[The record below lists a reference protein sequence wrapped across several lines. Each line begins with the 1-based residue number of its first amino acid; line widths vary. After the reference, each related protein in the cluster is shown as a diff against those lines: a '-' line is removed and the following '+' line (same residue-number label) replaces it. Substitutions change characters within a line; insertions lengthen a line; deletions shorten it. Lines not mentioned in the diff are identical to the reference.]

1 MKVLVTGLG
10 GFTGAHLERELE
22 QHGHAVTG
30 LQADLTDW
38 DAVAREVAA
47 VQPEAVIH
55 LAAISF
61 VPSGDSADVYA
72 VNTLGTQ
79 GLLEALARLT
89 VAPKKVILASSSNVY
104 GMRPGVLDESICP
117 KPVNHYGCSKLAMEH
132 IAETYADRL
141 PTVITRPF
149 NYTGVGQDENFLIPK
164 IVSHFK
170 RRSPV
175 IELGN
180 IDVSRD
186 FSDVRWIAC
195 AYRHLLEDGEH
206 VGIFN
211 LCSGRLISIKQ
222 VINILA
228 ELTGHHIDVVVNSA
242 FVRKNDIKEQCGS
255 AEKINSLMNDDAGKV
270 KNFTETL
277 KWMVEE

>member
-10 GFTGAHLERELE
+10 GFTGAYLERELA

-61 VPSGDSADVYA
+61 VPSGDSTDVYA

-79 GLLEALARLT
+79 GLLEALARLPA
-89 VAPKKVILASSSNVY
+89 APKKVILASSSNVY
-104 GMRPGVLDESICP
+104 GMRAGVLDESMCP

-132 IAETYADRL
+132 IAETYTARL
-141 PTVITRPF
+141 PIVITRPF
-149 NYTGVGQDENFLIPK
+149 NYTGVGQSDKFLIPK

-170 RRSPV
+170 SRSPE

-180 IDVSRD
+180 TDVARD
-186 FSDVRWIAC
+186 FSDVRWVAS
-195 AYRHLLEDGEH
+195 AYRVLMESSDLSGE
-206 VGIFN
+206 VIN
-211 LCSGRLISIKQ
+211 LCSGNATSISTI
-222 VINILA
+222 ITILE
-228 ELTGHHIDVVVNSA
+228 ELSGHKVDIRVNPE
-242 FVRKNDIKEQCGS
+242 FVRDNDIKMQSGDNG
-255 AEKINSLMNDDAGKV
+255 KIGDIMSGYVSCDIKS
-270 KNFTETL
+270 TL
-277 KWMVEE
+277 DWMLRS

>member
-10 GFTGAHLERELE
+10 GFTGAYLERELA

-61 VPSGDSADVYA
+61 VPSGDSTDVYA

-79 GLLEALARLT
+79 GLLEALARLPA
-89 VAPKKVILASSSNVY
+89 APKKVILASSSNVY
-104 GMRPGVLDESICP
+104 GMRAGVLDESMCP

-132 IAETYADRL
+132 IAETYTARL
-141 PTVITRPF
+141 PIVITRPF

-170 RRSPV
+170 RRAPV

-180 IDVSRD
+180 TDVSRD

-195 AYRHLLEDGEH
+195 AYRHLLDNGEYA
-206 VGIFN
+206 GIYN
-211 LCSGRLISIKQ
+211 LCSGRLNSIKQ
-222 VINILA
+222 VVDILA
-228 ELTGHHIDVVVNSA
+228 ELTGHHIDVVVNPA
-242 FVRKNDIKEQCGS
+242 FVRPNDILQQCGS
-255 AEKINSLMNDDAGKV
+255 TRRIDEVFSNDGSDSI
-270 KNFTETL
+270 FSTL
-277 KWMVEE
+277 KWMLAY